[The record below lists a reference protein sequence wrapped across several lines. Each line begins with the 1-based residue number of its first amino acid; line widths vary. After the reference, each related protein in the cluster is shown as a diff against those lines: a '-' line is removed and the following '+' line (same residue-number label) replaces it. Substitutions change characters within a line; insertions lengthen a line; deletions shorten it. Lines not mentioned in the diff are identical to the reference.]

1 MPLSTPVLIGLVDNP
16 RIGACDTTHREGG
29 NVQLLPYCK
38 VVANNERY
46 KLIYWYD
53 EGLGQPGTLD
63 GGEEKKWELFDCELE
78 PFEMI
83 NVYADP
89 AYNEIR
95 LQMMDDL
102 DQKMAE
108 IGDVPVHGDR
118 L

>member
-1 MPLSTPVLIGLVDNP
+1 
-16 RIGACDTTHREGG
+16 
-29 NVQLLPYCK
+29 
-38 VVANNERY
+38 
-46 KLIYWYD
+46 
-53 EGLGQPGTLD
+53 
-63 GGEEKKWELFDCELE
+63 
-78 PFEMI
+78 MI

-108 IGDVPVHGDR
+108 IGDVPVHGNS

>member
-1 MPLSTPVLIGLVDNP
+1 M
-16 RIGACDTTHREGG
+16 
-29 NVQLLPYCK
+29 
-38 VVANNERY
+38 
-46 KLIYWYD
+46 
-53 EGLGQPGTLD
+53 D
-63 GGEEKKWELFDCELE
+63 GGEEKEWELFDCELD

-83 NVYADP
+83 NVYKAP

-108 IGDVPVHGDR
+108 IGDVPVHGDG